1 VAEEA
6 ASGTDESVIEAII
19 SYVIRDKSE
28 TT

>member
-6 ASGTDESVIEAII
+6 ASGTDESAIEAI
-19 SYVIRDKSE
+19 SSDVIRDKTQ